1 MNKCVH
7 TVANVNFRMTCRL
20 ALNSLYA
27 VPSTVGLHRC
37 TIPRRSISTSCQA
50 SQVIPGFR
58 GDQYSR
64 DANDKDYQAR
74 RYQYAT
80 SSHEDEG
87 HMTPSLILYPKDSD
101 DVKSVVEYARS
112 EKIAIATRTGGHQY
126 SGASSTYGNNIQLD
140 LSKTFAGDINYY
152 EKDGKHFVRTSVSW
166 ELLEI
171 NEFLGERGLFVP
183 HGQCSHVHIGGH
195 VQTGGYGQLGR
206 SFGLFGDHVVS
217 LEIIDSG
224 GNKVTVTKDSNKD
237 LFYAILGGSP
247 GNFGVLT
254 HFTIKVYS
262 NNDYKGSRGLKT
274 IYWYSPDTLKNLL
287 NILVEMAN
295 DENFPR
301 NYDYCV
307 SMLSSS
313 FDLFKLCPE
322 LDGQMRISH
331 PDLYGKDGTF
341 LPDWPS
347 VIVVYAQYVPL
358 AEGDKYNPDWFDKIK
373 RSGDLVLGSL
383 PIYDVTKK
391 NMSELTK
398 DWIFEN
404 VREFK
409 YPYIKRTYLTKSK
422 TLIQDGWVDWVTGR
436 VDEIASSINGCR
448 LSVQIQNFGGNNSMF
463 YRNRDNGTSYS
474 WRDSTI
480 VCVLDCFYNQLSP
493 FAKEIAEK
501 WQFTNDNEGIGSN
514 GKFSKEDRRVL
525 WGSYS
530 RVGKSDE
537 FNMGCSWPYYHD
549 NKKQYDRLCKIKEA
563 VDPDN
568 VFTPNDF
575 CVGVQCHQDTQ

>member
-1 MNKCVH
+1 MG
-7 TVANVNFRMTCRL
+7 TATSANFRMTCRL
-20 ALNSLYA
+20 AFNSLRA
-27 VPSTVGLHRC
+27 VPGTAGLHRY
-37 TIPRRSISTSCQA
+37 TLLRRGVSTSCQA
-50 SQVIPGFR
+50 SPVIPGFK

-64 DANDKDYQAR
+64 DANDKDYEAR

-87 HMTPSLILYPKDSD
+87 HMTPSLVLYPKDVD
-101 DVKSVVEYARS
+101 DIKSVVKYARS

-126 SGASSTYGNNIQLD
+126 SGASSTYGKNIQLD
-140 LSKTFAGDINYY
+140 LSETFADDISYREENG
-152 EKDGKHFVRTSVSW
+152 EHFVRTSVSW
-166 ELLEI
+166 ELLKI
-171 NEFLGERGLFVP
+171 NEYLGEHGLFVP
-183 HGQCSHVHIGGH
+183 HGQCSHVHVGGH

-206 SFGLFGDHVVS
+206 SFGLFGDQVVS
-217 LEIIDSG
+217 LEIINCDG
-224 GNKVTVTKDSNKD
+224 KEIEVTKDGNKD

-247 GNFGVLT
+247 GNFGIVT

-262 NNDYKGSRGLKT
+262 NDDYKGSRGLKT
-274 IYWYSPDTLKNLL
+274 VYWYSKDTLKNLL
-287 NILVEMAN
+287 NILVDMAN

-313 FDLFKLCPE
+313 FDVFKLYPE
-322 LDGQMRISH
+322 LDEQMKIFN
-331 PDLYGKDGTF
+331 PDLYGKDGI
-341 LPDWPS
+341 LIPDWPS
-347 VIVVYAQYVPL
+347 IIVVYAQYVPFTKD
-358 AEGDKYNPDWFDKIK
+358 DKCDITWFDKIK
-373 RSGDLVLGSL
+373 KSGRLVLDDLGLL
-383 PIYDVTKK
+383 PLYDVKEKK
-391 NMSELTK
+391 MSDLTK
-398 DWIFEN
+398 DWIFLD

-409 YPYIKRTYLTKSK
+409 YPYIKRTYLTKSE

-493 FAKEIAEK
+493 FAKGIAEK
-501 WQFTNDNEGIGSN
+501 WQLTNDNEGIGQN

-530 RVGKSDE
+530 RVGKSED

-549 NKKQYDRLCKIKEA
+549 NKEQYDRLCKIKKA

>member
-1 MNKCVH
+1 M
-7 TVANVNFRMTCRL
+7 
-20 ALNSLYA
+20 
-27 VPSTVGLHRC
+27 
-37 TIPRRSISTSCQA
+37 
-50 SQVIPGFR
+50 
-58 GDQYSR
+58 
-64 DANDKDYQAR
+64 
-74 RYQYAT
+74 
-80 SSHEDEG
+80 
-87 HMTPSLILYPKDSD
+87 
-101 DVKSVVEYARS
+101 
-112 EKIAIATRTGGHQY
+112 
-126 SGASSTYGNNIQLD
+126 
-140 LSKTFAGDINYY
+140 
-152 EKDGKHFVRTSVSW
+152 
-166 ELLEI
+166 
-171 NEFLGERGLFVP
+171 
-183 HGQCSHVHIGGH
+183 HVGGH

-206 SFGLFGDHVVS
+206 SFGLFGDQVVS
-217 LEIIDSG
+217 LEIIDCDG
-224 GNKVTVTKDSNKD
+224 KEIKVTKDSNKD

-262 NNDYKGSRGLKT
+262 NDDYKGSRGLKT
-274 IYWYSPDTLKNLL
+274 VYWYSKDTLKNLL
-287 NILVEMAN
+287 NILVDMAN

-313 FDLFKLCPE
+313 FDVFKLYPE
-322 LDGQMRISH
+322 LDEQMKIFN
-331 PDLYGKDGTF
+331 PDLYGKDGMP

-347 VIVVYAQYVPL
+347 VIVVYAQYVPFTKDDRCDT
-358 AEGDKYNPDWFDKIK
+358 AWFDKIK
-373 RSGDLVLGSL
+373 KSGDLVLGSL
-383 PIYDVTKK
+383 PIYDINEK
-391 NMSELTK
+391 NMSDLTK
-398 DWIFEN
+398 DWIFLD

-409 YPYIKRTYLTKSK
+409 YPYIKRTYLTKSE

-463 YRNRDNGTSYS
+463 YKNRDNGTSYS

-493 FAKEIAEK
+493 FAKGIAEK
-501 WQFTNDNEGIGSN
+501 WQLTNDNEGIGPN

-530 RVGKSDE
+530 RVGKSED

-549 NKKQYDRLCKIKEA
+549 NKEQYDRLCKIKKA